1 MKIDELKKISE
12 ENDYEFYESLEY
24 KTITLTREIS
34 VDGFI
39 TNHITI
45 NSKTEN
51 QVFIGNGHCD
61 EKDLNMIKVAVKDKL
76 KEAEETDVYLDD
88 IEILEEEKHFP
99 DLMYQASQEAAYQAE
114 RDLQESQY
122 LRDLI

>member
-1 MKIDELKKISE
+1 MRIS
-12 ENDYEFYESLEY
+12 FA
-24 KTITLTREIS
+24 LTREYDVWI
-34 VDGFI
+34 DMEEIDKKYLGD
-39 TNHITI
+39 TRA
-45 NSKTEN
+45 
-51 QVFIGNGHCD
+51 
-61 EKDLNMIKVAVKDKL
+61 AVKDKL

-88 IEILEEEKHFP
+88 IEILDEEKHFT